1 MMMMMMMMMSESLAK
16 VKPDTIISV
25 CRIVLILPK
34 WELQDIFSVFRSIL
48 SLLDAIEDVCGCV
61 LNRQINISMGMSLSL
76 RQLGGQS
83 GQESIS

>member
-1 MMMMMMMMMSESLAK
+1 MMMMMSESLAK

-25 CRIVLILPK
+25 CQIVLILPK
-34 WELQDIFSVFRSIL
+34 WDLQDIFSVFRSIL
-48 SLLDAIEDVCGCV
+48 SLLVAIEDICGCV
-61 LNRQINISMGMSLSL
+61 LNRQINISMDMSLSI